1 MGRIFQRHGLF
12 AVPFVLGFLLFAGI
26 GTANAATIFGVSGT
40 NQLVRFDSAS
50 PNNVTVVGPVSGLQ
64 SGENILGIDF
74 RPSNGLLYALGSTS
88 RIYIIDT
95 TTAAAAPVSSTPF
108 SPALSGTSFGIDFNP
123 VPDAIRIVSNTG
135 QSLRINPNTG
145 QSANTT
151 GDTSLNPGSPNVT
164 AALYVNNF
172 AGTTVTTLFGIDTT
186 QNTLVRIGGPDGNPS
201 PNGGVVTT
209 IGPLGV
215 DPTDATGFDFT
226 TGSGSSFAAFTVG
239 GATQLYTVNLTTGA
253 ATPVGTI
260 GTAPGLQ
267 LNGMAVEIGSTA
279 GYQVYGVTTGNQ
291 LVRFNAARPN
301 TFLSNVA
308 ITGLQPAENVLGI
321 DFRPAT
327 GQLFALGSSGRLYT
341 LNVLTAA
348 ATQVGIGPAFVLT
361 GTDFGFDFNPQPDRI
376 RVVSNA
382 GQNIRLNPNDGTL
395 VTPPDTNLS
404 PGLPQVSG
412 AAYTNSFPGTATTTL
427 YDIDFGAD
435 ALFLQGG
442 LDSNP
447 SPNGGV
453 LTQVGPLGIDTTN
466 NVGFDIAPGNN
477 TALAAL
483 QVNGSTSSTLFRINL
498 SSGSAAVI
506 GPIGG
511 GALLRDIAI
520 ARTSGAGAGTA
531 RLDYDGDGRTDNSVF
546 RFSNNNWLIQRS
558 GSNSV
563 LTFVWGVAGSDI
575 VTPGDYDGD
584 GRADVSVWRPSEGTF
599 YTIGS
604 TNFIISVRQF
614 GQQGD
619 EPVARD
625 YDGDGKT
632 DLAVV
637 RREGGILNW
646 YVQTS
651 ANAGGFRVD
660 QFGIESDVV
669 TPGDYD
675 GDGRY
680 DLAVRRGTGSGQA
693 TFYLRVS
700 TGNYLVIPFGQGSD
714 LVVPGDY
721 DGDGKTDLS
730 ALRQG
735 TTYSW
740 FYILSSTQAF
750 NSITLGNKPDFS
762 IQGDYDGDGA
772 TDVAIFDPIDG
783 VFRYYR
789 SSNQALVQ
797 TVFGQ
802 NGDYPIA
809 NYDTH

>member
-1 MGRIFQRHGLF
+1 MGKKLEARSFSLLL
-12 AVPFVLGFLLFAGI
+12 FVLGFLLFAGNSVAKA
-26 GTANAATIFGVSGT
+26 ANIYGVTGT

-50 PNNVTVVGPVSGLQ
+50 PNNVTTIGTISGLQ
-64 SGENILGIDF
+64 AGENILGIDF
-74 RPSNGLLYALGSTS
+74 RPSNGQLYALGSTS
-88 RIYIIDT
+88 RIYIIN
-95 TTAAAAPVSSTPF
+95 TANGSASPVSSTPF
-108 SPALSGTSFGIDFNP
+108 SPALSGTSFGVDFNP

-135 QSLRINPNTG
+135 QNLRINPNTG
-145 QSANTT
+145 QSSTPT
-151 GDTSLNPGSPNVT
+151 GDTSLTPGPPNVT

-172 AGTTVTTLFGIDTT
+172 AGATVTTLFGIDTT

-201 PNGGVVTT
+201 PNGGVVTA
-209 IGPLGV
+209 IGLLGV
-215 DPTDATGFDFT
+215 DPSDATGFDFT
-226 TGSGSSFAAFTVG
+226 TGTGTAFAGLTVG
-239 GATQLYTVNLTTGA
+239 GTTQLFTVNLTTGA
-253 ATPVGTI
+253 ATAVGTI
-260 GTAPGLQ
+260 GAAPGLQ

-279 GYQVYGVTTGNQ
+279 GYQVYGVTTANQ

-301 TFLSNVA
+301 TFLATLPIS
-308 ITGLQPAENVLGI
+308 GLQPAEDVLGI

-327 GQLFALGSSGRLYT
+327 GQLFALGSTGRLYT
-341 LNVLTAA
+341 LNVLTGA
-348 ATQVGIGPAFVLT
+348 ATQVGAGPALVLA

-382 GQNIRLNPNDGTL
+382 GQNVRLNPNDGTL
-395 VTPPDTNLS
+395 VTPPDANLS
-404 PGLPQVSG
+404 PGTPQVSG

-442 LDSNP
+442 LNSNP

-453 LTQVGPLGIDTTN
+453 LTQVGPLGVDTTN
-466 NVGFDIAPGNN
+466 NVGFDIAPGIN
-477 TALAAL
+477 TALASF
-483 QVNGSTSSTLFRINL
+483 QVNGSTSSTLFRVNL
-498 SSGSAAVI
+498 TTGAAAVI

-520 ARTSGAGAGTA
+520 SRTSGAGAGTA
-531 RLDYDGDGRTDNSVF
+531 LLDYDGDGRTDNSVF

-563 LTFVWGVAGSDI
+563 LTFVWGEAGSDI

-584 GRADVSVWRPSEGTF
+584 GRADVSVWRPSNGTF

-604 TNFIISVRQF
+604 TDFIITVRQF

-625 YDGDGKT
+625 YDGDGRT

-637 RREGGILNW
+637 RRESGVMNW
-646 YVQTS
+646 YTQTS
-651 ANAGGFRVD
+651 ANGGGFRVD
-660 QFGIESDVV
+660 QFGVESDIV

-680 DLAVRRGTGSGQA
+680 DLAVRRGTGSGPA

-735 TTYSW
+735 STYSW
-740 FYILSSTQAF
+740 FYILSSNQSF
-750 NSITLGNKPDFS
+750 NSVTLGNKPDYS
-762 IQGDYDGDGA
+762 TQGDYDGDGK

>member
-1 MGRIFQRHGLF
+1 MGKRSGPHRLF
-12 AVPFVLGFLLFAGI
+12 AVLSLLGFLLLAGSQI
-26 GTANAATIFGVSGT
+26 TNAATIFGVSST

-88 RIYIIDT
+88 RIYVIDT
-95 TTAAAAPVSSTPF
+95 ATAGAAAVNTTPF
-108 SPALSGTSFGIDFNP
+108 SPALSGTSFGVDFNP

-135 QSLRINPNTG
+135 QNLRINPNTG
-145 QSANTT
+145 QSANPT

-172 AGTTVTTLFGIDTT
+172 AGATVTTLFGIDTV

-215 DPTDATGFDFT
+215 DPVDSTGFDFT
-226 TGSGSSFAAFTVG
+226 TGTSTAFAALSVG
-239 GATQLYTVNLTTGA
+239 GTTQLYSVNLTTGA
-253 ATPVGTI
+253 ADAVGTI
-260 GTAPGLQ
+260 GAAPGLQ

-279 GYQVYGVTTGNQ
+279 GYQVYGITTANQ
-291 LVRFNAARPN
+291 LVKFNAARPN
-301 TFLSNVA
+301 TFLANLP
-308 ITGLQPAENVLGI
+308 ITGLQAGENILGI

-327 GQLFALGSSGRLYT
+327 GQLFALGSSNRLYT
-341 LNVLTAA
+341 LDVLTGA
-348 ATQVGIGPAFVLT
+348 ATQVGTGGGFTLS

-404 PGLPQVSG
+404 PGTPQVSG
-412 AAYTNSFPGTATTTL
+412 AAYTNSFPGTATTSL

-442 LDSNP
+442 LNSNP

-466 NVGFDIAPGNN
+466 NVGFDIAPGIN
-477 TALAAL
+477 TALASF
-483 QVNGSTSSTLFRINL
+483 QVNGAASSTLFRINL
-498 SSGSAAVI
+498 LTGSAAVI

-531 RLDYDGDGRTDNSVF
+531 LLDYDGDGRTDNSVF

-563 LTFVWGVAGSDI
+563 ATFIWGVAGSDI

-584 GRADVSVWRPSEGTF
+584 GRADVSVWRPSNGTF
-599 YTIGS
+599 FTIGS
-604 TNFIISVRQF
+604 TDFIITSRQF

-625 YDGDGKT
+625 YDGDGRT

-637 RREGGILNW
+637 RRESGVLNW
-646 YVQTS
+646 YFQTTS
-651 ANAGGFRVD
+651 NGGGFRVE
-660 QFGIESDVV
+660 QFGVESDVV

-680 DLAVRRGTGSGQA
+680 DLAVRRGLTAGQA

-700 TGNYLVIPFGQGSD
+700 TGNYLVIPFGQGTD

-735 TTYSW
+735 TNYTW
-740 FYILSSTQAF
+740 FYILSSTQSF
-750 NSITLGNKPDFS
+750 NAITLGNKPDYS
-762 IQGDYDGDGA
+762 IQGDYDGDGK

-783 VFRYYR
+783 VFRYFR
-789 SSNQALVQ
+789 STNQALVQ